1 VTRDYKSSRGGRD
14 GGLSGAAG
22 FLLGLAIGLG
32 VALGVFIYDRRP
44 SVAVAEKPSPAKPGA
59 PTGEEEAAADPG
71 QQYGFYEM
79 LPKFEVVVPE
89 REKGQPTGAPPKPVE
104 KPGTYVLQVGSYSK
118 HADADRVRAQLA
130 LQGIESRI
138 HQVSV
143 NDVVRHRVW
152 VGPTTDLA
160 LLNRTRD
167 QLRAAGRDVILLTM
181 RE

>member
-1 VTRDYKSSRGGRD
+1 MTRDYKSSRGNRAGA
-14 GGLSGAAG
+14 LSGTAG

-44 SVAVAEKPSPAKPGA
+44 SATVAEKPSAAKPSA
-59 PTGEEEAAADPG
+59 PTGDEEAAEDPG
-71 QQYGFYEM
+71 QQYGFYEL

-89 REKGQPTGAPPKPVE
+89 REKGEPKGAPPKPVQ

-118 HADADRVRAQLA
+118 FADADRVRAQLA

-138 HQVSV
+138 HEVSL
-143 NDVVRHRVW
+143 NNEVRHRVW

-167 QLRAAGRDVILLTM
+167 QLRASGRDVLLLTM